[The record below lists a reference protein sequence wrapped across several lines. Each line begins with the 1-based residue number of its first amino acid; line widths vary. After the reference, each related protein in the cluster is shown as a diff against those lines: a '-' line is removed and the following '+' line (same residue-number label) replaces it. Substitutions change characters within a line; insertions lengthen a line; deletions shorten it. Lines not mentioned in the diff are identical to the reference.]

1 MRRSLHQMPEPPD
14 IPEHELLRCIGWGSY
29 GEVWLARH
37 RATGAWHAVKLVYR
51 ESFDEDRPY
60 EREFEGIRG
69 CEPISH
75 GHEGLIDILQV
86 GRDDGAVF
94 FYYVME
100 LADDRERGR
109 EMVPEEYQARTLRSE
124 LMSRGQL
131 SMADCLAHGR
141 TLAHALAHLHGQGL
155 VHRDIKPSNIVFVN
169 GEPKLADVGL
179 VTSMDAT
186 YSWVGTP
193 GYIPQE
199 GPGSMAAD
207 IFSLGKVVYEIATG
221 KDRHDFPELPPDMT
235 GMRYLNEVLLRACAR
250 RAEDR
255 HATAAELATDFDRL
269 IEGQPPLSA
278 IRARRGRFA
287 KLVAG
292 LAVLGLAFLWA
303 DSRQPHLDRGL
314 LLDLKLP
321 GELQLSGPLPAE
333 NHRGDQGAA
342 LFFDGSDD
350 VAEMPLPEVQGPDVT
365 LAVWAKSLRGD
376 SSGCIAGV
384 FRGHEADGIPRG
396 VWLEARAHGK
406 FALRQRNFG
415 ETVLS
420 SEAGSNLPLKG
431 DGTWHHL
438 VGVSEGGR
446 LRLFVDGRLQSVTAT
461 VAPLE
466 AGKGK
471 LRLGTN
477 GKADFFRGVIG
488 RVRVYNR
495 ALTVDEAQR
504 LFAKEQTVDALDG
517 LVGHYPLDGAGEDIS
532 GGHRHL
538 QLRGGALA
546 ADRHGLPA
554 RALGFDGVDD
564 WAGITTSAAP
574 TGNAPRTLAL
584 WARREADQRS
594 DRTGVIMTGYAGK
607 RSQRTSFGI
616 DFLHTNGVARV
627 RPGLAAAF
635 PPEQWVHLAAAYD
648 GTRTRFFVNGK
659 SAGELK
665 EQLHTGHP
673 HLFLGVN
680 ALVLDDATYFRGALD
695 GLRIYN
701 RALSATELAGLWRLE
716 KPVSNN
722 VVPAEN
728 VPRLL
733 FPNADFSE
741 GTLKHWQVLC
751 EIKGDTNAPASGE
764 HQFVKLTRD
773 AAAAGG
779 YVAMA
784 KQWEEGVTML
794 SPPITV
800 TAANRILLARYCNP
814 FGISSCSLVVV
825 LKNHD
830 RVLLEN
836 NDEPN
841 LVEHRHDL
849 KPWLGKTLRIGF
861 SGGQMR
867 MDYLKTL
874 PGR

>member
-1 MRRSLHQMPEPPD
+1 
-14 IPEHELLRCIGWGSY
+14 
-29 GEVWLARH
+29 
-37 RATGAWHAVKLVYR
+37 
-51 ESFDEDRPY
+51 
-60 EREFEGIRG
+60 
-69 CEPISH
+69 
-75 GHEGLIDILQV
+75 
-86 GRDDGAVF
+86 
-94 FYYVME
+94 
-100 LADDRERGR
+100 
-109 EMVPEEYQARTLRSE
+109 
-124 LMSRGQL
+124 
-131 SMADCLAHGR
+131 
-141 TLAHALAHLHGQGL
+141 
-155 VHRDIKPSNIVFVN
+155 
-169 GEPKLADVGL
+169 
-179 VTSMDAT
+179 
-186 YSWVGTP
+186 
-193 GYIPQE
+193 
-199 GPGSMAAD
+199 
-207 IFSLGKVVYEIATG
+207 
-221 KDRHDFPELPPDMT
+221 
-235 GMRYLNEVLLRACAR
+235 
-250 RAEDR
+250 
-255 HATAAELATDFDRL
+255 
-269 IEGQPPLSA
+269 
-278 IRARRGRFA
+278 
-287 KLVAG
+287 
-292 LAVLGLAFLWA
+292 
-303 DSRQPHLDRGL
+303 
-314 LLDLKLP
+314 
-321 GELQLSGPLPAE
+321 
-333 NHRGDQGAA
+333 
-342 LFFDGSDD
+342 
-350 VAEMPLPEVQGPDVT
+350 
-365 LAVWAKSLRGD
+365 
-376 SSGCIAGV
+376 
-384 FRGHEADGIPRG
+384 
-396 VWLEARAHGK
+396 
-406 FALRQRNFG
+406 
-415 ETVLS
+415 
-420 SEAGSNLPLKG
+420 
-431 DGTWHHL
+431 
-438 VGVSEGGR
+438 
-446 LRLFVDGRLQSVTAT
+446 
-461 VAPLE
+461 
-466 AGKGK
+466 
-471 LRLGTN
+471 
-477 GKADFFRGVIG
+477 
-488 RVRVYNR
+488 
-495 ALTVDEAQR
+495 
-504 LFAKEQTVDALDG
+504 
-517 LVGHYPLDGAGEDIS
+517 
-532 GGHRHL
+532 
-538 QLRGGALA
+538 
-546 ADRHGLPA
+546 
-554 RALGFDGVDD
+554 
-564 WAGITTSAAP
+564 
-574 TGNAPRTLAL
+574 
-584 WARREADQRS
+584 
-594 DRTGVIMTGYAGK
+594 MTGYAGK